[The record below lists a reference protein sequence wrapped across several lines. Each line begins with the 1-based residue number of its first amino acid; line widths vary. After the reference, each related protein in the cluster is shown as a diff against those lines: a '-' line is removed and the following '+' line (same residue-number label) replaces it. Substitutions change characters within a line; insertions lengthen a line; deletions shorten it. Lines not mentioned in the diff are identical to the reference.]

1 VPEELIGGGEHRP
14 QPARRRAEQR
24 LELAAVVVLSLAV
37 LATAWSGY
45 HAARWSGE
53 QSRLYTQASGLRVES
68 AQQATLAGQARI
80 DDLLYFNGWLE
91 AYDSGN
97 KRLAAIYR
105 RRFRPQFLPAYRAWL
120 AQRPFSNPRAVGP
133 LYLPQYRPVEAARA
147 AELEAESERL
157 YREGVEAKEHDDA
170 FILAT
175 VFFAAVLFFGSVSLR
190 LDWWP
195 LRVAVF
201 APRERDADCGP
212 GLDAV
217 PADGVGPAPRRAESA
232 VVRALGTGPTA
243 SAR

>member
-1 VPEELIGGGEHRP
+1 MPHHEVHVPEELIEGADHRAHSP
-14 QPARRRAEQR
+14 QDRAEHR
-24 LELAAVVVLSLAV
+24 LELAAVVLLSLAV

-68 AQQATLAGQARI
+68 AQHATLAGQGRI

-91 AYDSGN
+91 AYDAGN

-105 RRFRPQFLPAYRAWL
+105 RRFRPEFIPAYRAWL
-120 AQRPFSNPRAVGP
+120 AQRPFSNPRAVPGP
-133 LYLPQYRPVEAARA
+133 LYVPQYRPAEGARA
-147 AELEAESERL
+147 AELEAEAEKL

-170 FILAT
+170 FTLAT

-195 LRVAVF
+195 LRLGVF
-201 APRERDADCGP
+201 
-212 GLDAV
+212 GLGSV
-217 PADGVGPAPRRAESA
+217 MLLVGLVWMLSLPAA
-232 VVRALGTGPTA
+232 
-243 SAR
+243 